1 MVTAL
6 FCFIGNTFCMEGRG
20 DMLTGVYEAVK
31 KNGERYYRASF
42 TYRNKHISLGSFET
56 EEAAHTAY
64 ILAGELTTG
73 EKKELPISAYG
84 SEGRALSF
92 EKWVVL
98 INFRDNGMY
107 IKNPIYLKS
116 RYFIYYYNE
125 ETQFKF
131 DVDDLFYYSEHK
143 IMKRGGHLFVA
154 DYGMQV
160 NILSRYGIKNHAVCG
175 RDYRFVNGDNTDFR
189 YGNMEVINRYYGV
202 IKEERNGTIL
212 YTTRIHIVGDVIVGR
227 YETEEEAAVAYNC
240 AADILEAEGAKKAY
254 PRNYIEGLS
263 SEKYKKLY
271 QTVSIVKKNMLC
283 KTHKK

>member
-1 MVTAL
+1 
-6 FCFIGNTFCMEGRG
+6 
-20 DMLTGVYEAVK
+20 MLTGVYEAVK

-56 EEAAHTAY
+56 EQTAHEAY

-73 EKKELPISAYG
+73 EKNHLSISAYQAIE
-84 SEGRALSF
+84 SALSF

-107 IKNPIYLKS
+107 IKNPIYLKR

-125 ETQFKF
+125 ETQLKF

-160 NILSRYGIKNHAVCG
+160 NVLSRYGIKNHAVCG

-189 YGNMEVINRYYGV
+189 YGNIEVVNRYYGV
-202 IKEERNGTIL
+202 IKEERNGNIL
-212 YTTRIHIVGDVIVGR
+212 YTTKIHVVGDVIVGR
-227 YETEEEAAVAYNC
+227 YEMEEEAAVAYNV
-240 AADILEAEGAKKAY
+240 AADLLESEGAKKAY

-263 SEKYKKLY
+263 GENYKKLY
-271 QTVSIVKKNMLC
+271 QNVSMAKKNILC
-283 KTHKK
+283 KVSKNTNIK

>member
-1 MVTAL
+1 
-6 FCFIGNTFCMEGRG
+6 
-20 DMLTGVYEAVK
+20 MLTGVYEAVK

-56 EEAAHTAY
+56 EEAAHEAY
-64 ILAGELTTG
+64 ILAGELTIG
-73 EKKELPISAYG
+73 EKNHLSISDYQTT
-84 SEGRALSF
+84 GRALSF

-107 IKNPIYLKS
+107 IKNPIYLKR

-125 ETQFKF
+125 ETQLKF

-160 NILSRYGIKNHAVCG
+160 NLLSRYGIKNHAVCG

-189 YGNMEVINRYYGV
+189 YGNIEVMNRYYGV
-202 IKEERNGTIL
+202 IKEERNGNIL
-212 YTTRIHIVGDVIVGR
+212 YTTKIHVVGDVIVGR
-227 YETEEEAAVAYNC
+227 YETEEEAAVAYNV
-240 AADILEAEGAKKAY
+240 AADLLEAKGAKKAY
-254 PRNYIEGLS
+254 SRNYIEGLS
-263 SEKYKKLY
+263 GENYKKLY
-271 QTVSIVKKNMLC
+271 QNVSIAKKNMLC
-283 KTHKK
+283 KIDKNKHEK

>member
-1 MVTAL
+1 
-6 FCFIGNTFCMEGRG
+6 
-20 DMLTGVYEAVK
+20 MLAGVYEAVK

-56 EEAAHTAY
+56 EKSAHEAY
-64 ILAGELTTG
+64 ILAGELMAG
-73 EKKELPISAYG
+73 EKNQLSISAYQAKG
-84 SEGRALSF
+84 CALSF

-125 ETQFKF
+125 ETQLKF

-160 NILSRYGIKNHAVCG
+160 NLLSRYGIKNYAVCG
-175 RDYRFVNGDNTDFR
+175 RDYRFVNGDDTDFR
-189 YGNMEVINRYYGV
+189 YGNIEVINRYYGV
-202 IKEERNGTIL
+202 VKEEYKGGIC
-212 YTTRIHIVGDVIVGR
+212 YTTRIHVVGDVIVGR
-227 YETEEEAAVAYNC
+227 YETEEEAAVAYNVV
-240 AADILEAEGAKKAY
+240 ADLLEAKGAKKAY
-254 PRNYIEGLS
+254 PRNYIEWLS
-263 SEKYKKLY
+263 GENYKKLY
-271 QTVSIVKKNMLC
+271 QNVPIAKKNILC
-283 KTHKK
+283 KIAKNIHIK

>member
-1 MVTAL
+1 
-6 FCFIGNTFCMEGRG
+6 
-20 DMLTGVYEAVK
+20 MLAGVYQAVTK
-31 KNGERYYRASF
+31 KGEPYYRASF
-42 TYRNKHISLGSFET
+42 TYRNKHISLGSFAT
-56 EEAAHTAY
+56 EEAAHEAY

-73 EKKELPISAYG
+73 EKKQLSISAY
-84 SEGRALSF
+84 EAKECALSF

-107 IKNPIYLKS
+107 IKNPIYLKR

-125 ETQFKF
+125 EIQLKF

-160 NILSRYGIKNHAVCG
+160 NLLSRYGIKNHAVCG

-189 YGNMEVINRYYGV
+189 YGNIEVMNRYYGV
-202 IKEERNGTIL
+202 VKEEQRGSIL
-212 YTTRIHIVGDVIVGR
+212 YTTRIHVVGDVIVGR
-227 YETEEEAAVAYNC
+227 YETEEEAAVAYNR
-240 AADILEAEGAKKAY
+240 AADLLEEEGAKKAY

-263 SEKYKKLY
+263 SENYKKLY
-271 QTVSIVKKNMLC
+271 QNVLLAKKNILC
-283 KTHKK
+283 KIAKN